1 MGRTCDVPPHTE
13 DVLRGLWLQSF
24 QSHQQALWELFDLQY
39 GEAALGK
46 TENNQTSSFLSVFMD
61 FSSAEVDIQ
70 WKTLMT
76 EYSGDRV
83 L

>member
-1 MGRTCDVPPHTE
+1 MVKLLLEKRKITKHH
-13 DVLRGLWLQSF
+13 L
-24 QSHQQALWELFDLQY
+24 
-39 GEAALGK
+39 
-46 TENNQTSSFLSVFMD
+46 FLSVFMD